1 MKAKKEFKKWFCGIL
16 GAVLLTAVAGLPK
29 GAFALDIG
37 GVEIHG
43 YGHQGFLV
51 SNENEYLDA
60 GDDGTWNYTS
70 MAIVFSSKVT
80 DNTTI
85 WIQLYGAD
93 EIGLDWTFVDY
104 RFNNNLSVQ
113 LGQVKLP
120 MGFYNETRDARF
132 LQLSTLLPAMYR
144 TEAELIHEA
153 YRGIRAIYDLEL
165 GGAGSIIFEPIGG
178 QLLDESMGHK
188 QGQMFGGRITYQ
200 APLEGLSLAGAST
213 FSKIEKRSMQIEM
226 PYGTGPGTVT
236 VTTPMSKK
244 GEMKMWYAGVDY
256 VNYGLDLKTEYVWM
270 KMFDETHSAYYAQA
284 GYTFFDKLTP
294 FVRYDYNSTDDDQ
307 SSDPSYYQKCA
318 SVGVGYK
325 INYNVSLKAE
335 YHISD
340 GYAMPVASGEVS
352 AGAGEDNW
360 NMFVASMN
368 FIF

>member
-16 GAVLLTAVAGLPK
+16 GAVLLTAAAGLPK

-60 GDDGTWNYTS
+60 GDEGTWNYTS
-70 MAIVFSSKVT
+70 MAIVFSSKVE
-80 DNTTI
+80 DNTTV
-85 WIQLYGAD
+85 WIQLYGED
-93 EIGLDWTFVDY
+93 EVGIDWVFVDY

-165 GGAGSIIFEPIGG
+165 GGAGSISFEPIGG

-213 FSKIEKRSMQIEM
+213 FSKIEMDM
-226 PYGTGPGTVT
+226 MGNT
-236 VTTPMSKK
+236 MK
-244 GEMKMWYAGVDY
+244 GDMKMWYGGVEY
-256 VNYGLDLKTEYVWM
+256 VNYGFDLKSEYVWM
-270 KMFDETHSAYYAQA
+270 KMFDETHSSYYAQA

-340 GYAMPVASGEVS
+340 GYAMPVASGEVN

-360 NMFVASMN
+360 NMFVASIN